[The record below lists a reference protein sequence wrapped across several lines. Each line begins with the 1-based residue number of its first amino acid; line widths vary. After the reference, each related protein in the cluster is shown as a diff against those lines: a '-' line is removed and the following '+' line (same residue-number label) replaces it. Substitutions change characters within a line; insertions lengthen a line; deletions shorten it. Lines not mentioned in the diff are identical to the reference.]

1 MRWAP
6 SESKDSSSAF
16 MGLYPLSKRVKTVC
30 GAGYL
35 GLSLEV
41 AYIGVLGLNV
51 FEHRVLPV

>member
-1 MRWAP
+1 
-6 SESKDSSSAF
+6 
-16 MGLYPLSKRVKTVC
+16 MGLYPLSKRVKTVY

-51 FEHRVLPV
+51 FEQRVLPV